1 MVFVKVVFVND
12 RSYDG
17 TLYSYKAEDALSL
30 DEGDI
35 VVVQARDTFGV
46 ARVQSVS
53 AVEDKKATRWVL
65 SKVDVDKSKKLDD
78 ITKERAKIERALEAR
93 IAVNEK
99 KRVFNELVKG
109 DPVAAELL
117 KQLEALNV

>member
-17 TLYSYKAEDALSL
+17 TLYSYKAEDALAL

-53 AVEDKKATRWVL
+53 AVEDKKATRWIV
-65 SKVDVDKSKKLDD
+65 SKVDVERSKKLDD
-78 ITKERAKIERALEAR
+78 ITKERAKIE
-93 IAVNEK
+93 
-99 KRVFNELVKG
+99 
-109 DPVAAELL
+109 
-117 KQLEALNV
+117 